1 MAKDTTTWFRHDCN
15 AKDDT
20 KCVLLIEQLGMEGY
34 GIFWVLIEVL
44 RDQPEYRYPISLL
57 PALARRYNTTTE
69 KLKTVVFSYDLF
81 KIEGEDFFYSESLL
95 ERMNQYDLI
104 RERLSEN
111 GRKGGLSKSLARL
124 QQGQSKAIA
133 NSSERNRIERN
144 RIEEKVI
151 SVKKATAFTPPT
163 QEEVKNKMIEKEID
177 TARAE
182 LESFKFVSHY
192 ESNGWMVG
200 KNKMK
205 SWNGAVGTW
214 LSNLNKFTSNGP
226 KPITAGDGQP
236 TSKQQQRQAAKQEYY
251 NRGRENGGG
260 LFGNGD

>member
-15 AKDDT
+15 AKDDV

-104 RERLSEN
+104 REL
-111 GRKGGLSKSLARL
+111 
-124 QQGQSKAIA
+124 
-133 NSSERNRIERN
+133 
-144 RIEEKVI
+144 
-151 SVKKATAFTPPT
+151 
-163 QEEVKNKMIEKEID
+163 
-177 TARAE
+177 
-182 LESFKFVSHY
+182 
-192 ESNGWMVG
+192 
-200 KNKMK
+200 
-205 SWNGAVGTW
+205 
-214 LSNLNKFTSNGP
+214 
-226 KPITAGDGQP
+226 
-236 TSKQQQRQAAKQEYY
+236 
-251 NRGRENGGG
+251 
-260 LFGNGD
+260 